1 MDIFHRVIVT
11 ILVCS
16 VFPALAESND
26 IDKLIHAMKNQTP
39 IIEDLQQLTDEIGPR
54 LTGTKANE
62 QSLDWAIKKFKQA
75 GIQAQKESF
84 EMPKSWSEQS
94 ASAIISGKNIHF
106 SARVAAMPFTKG
118 TSSSGLTA
126 AIVDIGK
133 GDLAAFKQSHS
144 LKDKWLLVE
153 TAILDDKAGIHGL
166 FQEYVDSVGI
176 EQRAIDAQA
185 AGLIYMSSRPKNL
198 LYRHLP
204 SKGADSKLT
213 IVVMEREQALKVKR
227 LLSKHQPLV
236 LNAKLDITSEN
247 TYQTHNVIAEIK
259 GSTHADEIVLIG
271 AHIDSFDLGTGALDN
286 GSNVAL
292 VIDIARQIKKL
303 NIAPKRTI
311 RFALYNGEEQ
321 GIYGSWGYTKTHIE
335 ELNKHVMTATIDI
348 GTGKIS
354 GFFTNGRADIIP
366 ALNKVLQP
374 VVELGPFEQINVHV
388 VGTDNY
394 DFMMNGVANI
404 VANQQDANYA
414 SNYHAQSDTFDK
426 VDQKQLKL
434 NAAIMAAMTLGFANL
449 ESITWKQ
456 QTTEQV
462 EAMVQLLDIE
472 ASMKTFGLYKSWKNK
487 TRPVR

>member
-1 MDIFHRVIVT
+1 MSNIYRKIT
-11 ILVCS
+11 IILVFS
-16 VFPALAESND
+16 VFPALAETNE
-26 IDKLIHAMKNQTP
+26 IDKLIDAMKSQTP
-39 IIEDLQQLTDEIGPR
+39 ILEDLQQLTDEIGPR

-62 QSLDWAIKKFKQA
+62 KSLDWALKKFKQA
-75 GIQAQKESF
+75 GVQAQKESF
-84 EMPKSWSEQS
+84 AMPSSWSEQS
-94 ASAIISGKNIHF
+94 ASAIISGKNIYF
-106 SARVAAMPFTKG
+106 SARIAAMPFTKG

-126 AIVDIGK
+126 PIINIGK
-133 GDLAAFKQSHS
+133 GELAAFKQPNH
-144 LKDKWLLVE
+144 LKGKWLLVE
-153 TAILDDKAGIHGL
+153 TAILDDKVGIHGL
-166 FQEYVDSVGI
+166 FQEYIDAVGI
-176 EQRAIDAQA
+176 EQRAINVEA
-185 AGLIYMSSRPKNL
+185 AGLIYMSSREKNL

-204 SKGADSKLT
+204 SKGADSKLA
-213 IVVMEREQALKVKR
+213 IVVIEREQALKIKR
-227 LLSKHQPLV
+227 LLSKKHSLV
-236 LNAKLDITSEN
+236 LNAKLDITSESAYK
-247 TYQTHNVIAEIK
+247 TQNVIAEIK
-259 GSTHADEIVLIG
+259 GSTYPDEIVLLG
-271 AHIDSFDLGTGALDN
+271 AHIDSFDMGTGALDN
-286 GSNVAL
+286 GSNVTL

-303 NIAPKRTI
+303 NIVPKRTI

-335 ELNKHVMTATIDI
+335 QLSKHVMTSTIDI

-374 VVELGPFEQINVHV
+374 VQELGPFEQINVPV

-449 ESITWKQ
+449 ENITWKQ

-462 EAMVQLLDIE
+462 EAMVHSFDIE
-472 ASMKTFGLYKSWKNK
+472 SSMKTFGLYKSWKNK